1 MLKTENLKKL
11 ILSLIIFSLP
21 FLEFLKNN
29 INEVDI
35 IIGISFYI
43 LIIILI
49 SVLLVFAYLLNFF
62 FKKINFYDSFL
73 ITVIFNWFIFKHNI
87 LNLF

>member
-1 MLKTENLKKL
+1 MLKTENFKKL

-29 INEVDI
+29 INEIDI
-35 IIGISFYI
+35 IIGVSFYA

-49 SVLLVFAYLLNFF
+49 LVLLFFAYLLNFF
-62 FKKINFYDSFL
+62 LKKNKFL
-73 ITVIFNWFIFKHNI
+73 
-87 LNLF
+87 

>member
-11 ILSLIIFSLP
+11 ILSLIIFFLP

-29 INEVDI
+29 INEIDI
-35 IIGISFYI
+35 IIGISFYV

-49 SVLLVFAYLLNFF
+49 SVLFVVAYLLNFF
-62 FKKINFYDSFL
+62 LKR
-73 ITVIFNWFIFKHNI
+73 
-87 LNLF
+87 